1 MSEINPNGN
10 NDIHRDRVDSNE
22 SPIENLDLELDE
34 VLKMISKGLSNKYQ
48 TTLKFQIGNQ
58 LDLSSEDHV
67 DICSSNES
75 DLSMNSEKS

>member
-58 LDLSSEDHV
+58 LDLSSEDDV

-75 DLSMNSEKS
+75 DLSMNSETS